1 LKAIRV
7 KMSDWSHKLLKWY
20 EVNKRDLPW
29 RGTNDPYKIWLSE
42 VILQQTRVNQ
52 GWDYYNRF
60 TEKYPT
66 VSKLAAASEHDI
78 LKLWQGLGYYSRA
91 RNMHHAAKEIVAKYK
106 GQFPTDYESIR
117 ALKGVGDYTAAAVAS
132 IAYKL
137 PYAVVDG
144 NVLRVYSRLLGISAP
159 IDSTEGKKKIWE
171 AAAELLPKNNPG
183 NYNQAI
189 MELGALCCTPKSP
202 NCPECPVQSTC
213 YAYEKKQTSKL
224 PVKQGKTKVRDR
236 FLNYIVISK
245 GDSVLL
251 RNRKGNDIWK
261 GLNDFPCIE
270 TEKSISPDKLISG
283 KELKAMLSTV
293 KPVIES
299 VSTPYKHI
307 LSHQKL
313 NAQFIKIKIGK
324 TLKKLPPDCSWVE
337 KKNINKYAVPRLIER
352 YISNYL

>member
-20 EVNKRDLPW
+20 EVNKRNLPW
-29 RGTNDPYKIWLSE
+29 RATSDPYKIWLSE

-66 VSKLAAASEHDI
+66 ILKLAAASEHDI

-106 GQFPTDYESIR
+106 GKFPTDYESIR
-117 ALKGVGDYTAAAVAS
+117 ALKGVGDYTAAAIVS
-132 IAYKL
+132 IAFKL

-189 MELGALCCTPKSP
+189 MELGALCCTPKTP
-202 NCPECPVQSTC
+202 NCLECPVQSAC
-213 YAYEKKQTSKL
+213 YAYAKKQTNKL
-224 PVKQGKTKVRDR
+224 PVKQAKTKVRDR
-236 FLNYIVISK
+236 FLNYIVLSK
-245 GDSVLL
+245 GDSLLL

-270 TEKSISPDKLISG
+270 TEKAITPEKLISS
-283 KELKAMLSTV
+283 KELKAMLSTAN
-293 KPVIES
+293 PVIES
-299 VSTPYKHI
+299 IPTSYKHI

-313 NAQFIKIKIGK
+313 NAQFIKIKIDK
-324 TLKKLPPDCSWVE
+324 TLKKLPPDCFWIE